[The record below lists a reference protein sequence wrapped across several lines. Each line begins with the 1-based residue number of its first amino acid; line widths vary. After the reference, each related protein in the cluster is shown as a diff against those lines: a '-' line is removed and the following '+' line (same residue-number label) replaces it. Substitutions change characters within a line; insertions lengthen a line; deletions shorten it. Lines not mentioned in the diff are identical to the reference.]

1 MKDLDDP
8 RKETAEQRAIRMWGN
23 YDLTRRFLAELQRK
37 EAVQRPVK
45 TAPDIAEV
53 IESERP
59 RAEAVTRFERKFIKD
74 FKAMLEDHKRRNVA
88 LYRVALLTRIQR
100 LKAEMARRL
109 EAREQPKKRDLFSW
123 STQPEKFGRRILRPI
138 RPSNTPRLR
147 HVMRWCA
154 IRRNLVETYAKNGK
168 LCYSKAGNFWRRK
181 TKANS
186 IS

>member
-109 EAREQPKKRDLFSW
+109 EAREQPKKRDLFS
-123 STQPEKFGRRILRPI
+123 
-138 RPSNTPRLR
+138 
-147 HVMRWCA
+147 
-154 IRRNLVETYAKNGK
+154 
-168 LCYSKAGNFWRRK
+168 
-181 TKANS
+181 
-186 IS
+186 